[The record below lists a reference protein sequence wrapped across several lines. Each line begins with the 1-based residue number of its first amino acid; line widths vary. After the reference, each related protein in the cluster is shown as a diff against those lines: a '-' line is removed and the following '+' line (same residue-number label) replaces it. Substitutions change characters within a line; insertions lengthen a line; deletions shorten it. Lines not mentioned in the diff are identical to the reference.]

1 MKPDVIGSRIFGGVV
16 LAVLVVLHWWAFRIG
31 EKRRRKKLA
40 ARAGAGHASK
50 MTGDRFAEDPALK
63 AGFSKRSSND
73 LPIPPPPRGAA
84 DSSSLR

>member
-16 LAVLVVLHWWAFRIG
+16 LTLLVVLHWLAFRIG
-31 EKRRRKKLA
+31 EKRRRRKLA
-40 ARAGAGHASK
+40 ARAGGRPASK

-73 LPIPPPPRGAA
+73 LPLPPPPPGAA